1 MGLPVTCVLLWWHW
15 PEAHGFVFH
24 PVGLIIMGTSLICDL
39 SYPFLLA
46 HVKKTERV
54 LPDGTVVA
62 GNSGLGQL
70 GEADK
75 KER

>member
-1 MGLPVTCVLLWWHW
+1 
-15 PEAHGFVFH
+15 
-24 PVGLIIMGTSLICDL
+24 MGTSLICDL